1 MRIVIFASSK
11 FSIPLL
17 EKLHK
22 SEHEICAVYS
32 QPPSISGRGM
42 KLKENEVCLKSREL
56 NLKLLFPDN
65 INKDIEINKLEQMK
79 PDIAVVSAYGQ
90 ILSSKLL
97 RVPKFGFVNLHPS
110 LLPRW
115 RGAAPIERALM
126 AGDKE
131 TGVCTIKMIK
141 ELDAGP
147 ILAKERFL
155 INLDETNSSLSQ
167 KLSIIGANQ
176 LLDVINNLE
185 LISEIPQE
193 SEGVTYAFK
202 IHKSETRINWNLPGK
217 IVDRFIRGLS
227 EKPGAWS
234 MMNGSRVKILKS
246 KYVKLGGKIGQNII
260 SSEKKSSLLIA
271 CSEDSVE
278 VEIIQKEGKK
288 PVSASEFISGYKGKN
303 ICFEYR
309 LIY

>member
-65 INKDIEINKLEQMK
+65 INKDVEINKLEQMK

-185 LISEIPQE
+185 IISEIPQE
-193 SEGVTYAFK
+193 SGGVTYAFK

-246 KYVKLGGKIGQNII
+246 KYVKLGGEIGQNII

-303 ICFEYR
+303 ICFE
-309 LIY
+309 

>member
-155 INLDETNSSLSQ
+155 INLNETNSSLSQ

-246 KYVKLGGKIGQNII
+246 KYVKLGGEIGQNII

-303 ICFEYR
+303 ICFE
-309 LIY
+309 

>member
-1 MRIVIFASSK
+1 MRIVIFASSE

-65 INKDIEINKLEQMK
+65 INKDIEINKIEQMK

-185 LISEIPQE
+185 IISEIPQE

-260 SSEKKSSLLIA
+260 SPEKKSSILIA

-288 PVSASEFISGYKGKN
+288 PVSASEFISGYKGKK
-303 ICFEYR
+303 ICFE
-309 LIY
+309 

>member
-65 INKDIEINKLEQMK
+65 INKDIEINTLEQMK

-155 INLDETNSSLSQ
+155 INLNETNSSLSQ

-303 ICFEYR
+303 ICFE
-309 LIY
+309 

>member
-1 MRIVIFASSK
+1 MQIILFASSG
-11 FSIPLL
+11 FSLPLIDTIYNSDH
-17 EKLHK
+17 KL
-22 SEHEICAVYS
+22 CAIYT

-42 KLKENEVCLKSREL
+42 RLRDNAIGVKAKEL
-56 NLKLLFPDN
+56 NIQLFYPSN
-65 INKDIEINKLEQMK
+65 INNTIEINKFKSLN
-79 PDIAVVSAYGQ
+79 PDIAIVSAYGQ
-90 ILSSKLL
+90 ILSSSLL
-97 RVPKFGFVNLHPS
+97 KVPKFGFINLHPS

-126 AGDKE
+126 SGDKE
-131 TGVCTIKMIK
+131 TGICTIKMVR
-141 ELDAGP
+141 ELDSGP
-147 ILAKERFL
+147 ILAREKFV
-155 INLDETNSSLSQ
+155 INSNETNTSLSH
-167 KLSIIGANQ
+167 KLSKIGALQ
-176 LLDVINNLE
+176 LLEVINNFKF
-185 LISEIPQE
+185 ISEIPQE

-246 KYVKLGGKIGQNII
+246 KYVKLGGEIGQNII

-288 PVSASEFISGYKGKN
+288 PVSVSEFIRGYKGKN
-303 ICFEYR
+303 ICFE
-309 LIY
+309 

>member
-155 INLDETNSSLSQ
+155 INLDETNSTLSQ

-246 KYVKLGGKIGQNII
+246 KYVKLGGEIGQNII

-278 VEIIQKEGKK
+278 IEIIQKEGKK

-303 ICFEYR
+303 ICFE
-309 LIY
+309 

>member
-1 MRIVIFASSK
+1 LRIVIFASSK

-185 LISEIPQE
+185 IISEIPQE

-246 KYVKLGGKIGQNII
+246 KYVKLGGEIGQNII

-303 ICFEYR
+303 ICFE
-309 LIY
+309 

>member
-176 LLDVINNLE
+176 LLKVINNLE

-246 KYVKLGGKIGQNII
+246 KYVKLEGEIGQNII

-303 ICFEYR
+303 ICFE
-309 LIY
+309 

>member
-155 INLDETNSSLSQ
+155 INLEETNSSLSQ

-185 LISEIPQE
+185 LISETPQE

-260 SSEKKSSLLIA
+260 SSEKNSSLLIA

-303 ICFEYR
+303 ICFE
-309 LIY
+309 

>member
-234 MMNGSRVKILKS
+234 MLNGSRVKILKS
-246 KYVKLGGKIGQNII
+246 KYVKLGGEIGQNII

-303 ICFEYR
+303 ICFE
-309 LIY
+309 

>member
-147 ILAKERFL
+147 ILAKERFI

-246 KYVKLGGKIGQNII
+246 KYVKLGGEIGQNII

-303 ICFEYR
+303 ICFE
-309 LIY
+309 

>member
-22 SEHEICAVYS
+22 SDHELCVVYS

-42 KLKENEVCLKSREL
+42 KLRENAVCLKSREL
-56 NLKLLFPDN
+56 NLQLLFPDN
-65 INKDIEINKLEQMK
+65 INEDIEIKKLESMK

-97 RVPKFGFVNLHPS
+97 QVPKFGFVNLHPS

-131 TGVCTIKMIK
+131 TGVCTIKMVK
-141 ELDAGP
+141 DLDAGP
-147 ILAKERFL
+147 ILAKESFI

-167 KLSIIGANQ
+167 KLSLIGANQ
-176 LLDVINNLE
+176 LLKVINNLE
-185 LISEIPQE
+185 FISEIPQE
-193 SEGVTYAFK
+193 NEGITYASK
-202 IHKSETRINWNLPGK
+202 IQKSETRINWNLPGK

-227 EKPGAWS
+227 EKPGAWCK
-234 MMNGSRVKILKS
+234 MNGSRVKILKS
-246 KYVKLGGKIGQNII
+246 KYVKLEGRIGYNI
-260 SSEKKSSLLIA
+260 SSSENKSSLLIA
-271 CSEDSVE
+271 CAEGAVE
-278 VEIIQKEGKK
+278 VKVIQKEGKK
-288 PVSASEFISGYKGKN
+288 PVSASEFISGFKEKIIY
-303 ICFEYR
+303 FE
-309 LIY
+309 

>member
-234 MMNGSRVKILKS
+234 IMNGSRVKILKS
-246 KYVKLGGKIGQNII
+246 KYVKLGGEIGQNII

-303 ICFEYR
+303 ICFE
-309 LIY
+309 

>member
-1 MRIVIFASSK
+1 LRIVIFASSK

-303 ICFEYR
+303 ICFE
-309 LIY
+309 

>member
-65 INKDIEINKLEQMK
+65 INKDVEINKLEQMK

-246 KYVKLGGKIGQNII
+246 KYVKLGGEIGQNII

-278 VEIIQKEGKK
+278 IEIIQKEGKK

-303 ICFEYR
+303 ICFE
-309 LIY
+309 

>member
-65 INKDIEINKLEQMK
+65 INKDVEINKLEQMK

-246 KYVKLGGKIGQNII
+246 KYVKLGGEIGQNII

-303 ICFEYR
+303 ICFE
-309 LIY
+309 

>member
-65 INKDIEINKLEQMK
+65 INKDIEINTLEQMK

-288 PVSASEFISGYKGKN
+288 PISASEFISGYKGKN
-303 ICFEYR
+303 ICFE
-309 LIY
+309 

>member
-147 ILAKERFL
+147 ILAKKSFL

-246 KYVKLGGKIGQNII
+246 KYVKLGGEIGQNII

-278 VEIIQKEGKK
+278 VEVIQKEGKK

-303 ICFEYR
+303 ICFE
-309 LIY
+309 

>member
-155 INLDETNSSLSQ
+155 INLNETNSSLSQ

-246 KYVKLGGKIGQNII
+246 KYVELGGKIGQNII

-303 ICFEYR
+303 ICFE
-309 LIY
+309 

>member
-97 RVPKFGFVNLHPS
+97 KVPKFGFVNLHPS

-303 ICFEYR
+303 ICFE
-309 LIY
+309 

>member
-42 KLKENEVCLKSREL
+42 KFKENEVCLRSREL

-65 INKDIEINKLEQMK
+65 INKDVEINKLEQMK

-246 KYVKLGGKIGQNII
+246 KYVELGGKIGQNII

-303 ICFEYR
+303 ICFE
-309 LIY
+309 

>member
-97 RVPKFGFVNLHPS
+97 KVPKFGFVNLHPS

-234 MMNGSRVKILKS
+234 MLNGSRVKILKS
-246 KYVKLGGKIGQNII
+246 KYVKLGGEIGQNII

-303 ICFEYR
+303 ICFE
-309 LIY
+309 

>member
-1 MRIVIFASSK
+1 LGYFLRIVIFASSK

-147 ILAKERFL
+147 ILAKKRFL

-234 MMNGSRVKILKS
+234 MLNGSRVKILKS
-246 KYVKLGGKIGQNII
+246 KYVKLGGEIGQNII

-303 ICFEYR
+303 ICFE
-309 LIY
+309 

>member
-97 RVPKFGFVNLHPS
+97 KVPKFGFVNLHPS

-131 TGVCTIKMIK
+131 TGICTIKMIK

-303 ICFEYR
+303 ICFE
-309 LIY
+309 

>member
-185 LISEIPQE
+185 IISEIPQE
-193 SEGVTYAFK
+193 SEGITYAFK

-234 MMNGSRVKILKS
+234 MMHGTRVKILKS
-246 KYVKLGGKIGQNII
+246 KYVKLEGEIGQNII

-303 ICFEYR
+303 ICFE
-309 LIY
+309 

>member
-260 SSEKKSSLLIA
+260 SSEKNSSLLIA

-303 ICFEYR
+303 IYFE
-309 LIY
+309 

>member
-97 RVPKFGFVNLHPS
+97 KVPKFGFVNLHPS

-147 ILAKERFL
+147 ILAKKRFL

-246 KYVKLGGKIGQNII
+246 KYVKLGGEIGQNII

-278 VEIIQKEGKK
+278 IEIIQKEGKK

-303 ICFEYR
+303 ICFE
-309 LIY
+309 

>member
-167 KLSIIGANQ
+167 KLSKIGANQ

-246 KYVKLGGKIGQNII
+246 KYVKLGGEIGQNII

-303 ICFEYR
+303 ICFE
-309 LIY
+309 

>member
-1 MRIVIFASSK
+1 MRIILFASSE
-11 FSIPLL
+11 FSLPLL

-155 INLDETNSSLSQ
+155 INLDETNSTLSQ

-303 ICFEYR
+303 ICFE
-309 LIY
+309 